1 MSALAVDAAATFK
14 ARCDSSLSDNVISYT
29 DRTRSPVTVTM
40 SSVPPNRL
48 ICPQTRFPKVE
59 ISNKMFDE
67 AETRGQK
74 LSPRTF
80 KSADDIVSPHLIS
93 TAN

>member
-1 MSALAVDAAATFK
+1 
-14 ARCDSSLSDNVISYT
+14 
-29 DRTRSPVTVTM
+29 
-40 SSVPPNRL
+40 
-48 ICPQTRFPKVE
+48 
-59 ISNKMFDE
+59 MFDE